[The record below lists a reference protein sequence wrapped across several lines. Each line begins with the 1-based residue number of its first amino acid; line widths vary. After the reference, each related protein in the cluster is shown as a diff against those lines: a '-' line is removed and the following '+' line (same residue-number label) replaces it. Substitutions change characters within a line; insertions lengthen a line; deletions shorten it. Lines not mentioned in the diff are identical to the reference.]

1 MATLNEIG
9 IDLGTTK
16 VMIYREGDG
25 IILNEP
31 SVVAYDTDTEEP
43 FAFGDDAFLM
53 VGKTHRSITTEYPL
67 KDGVISNYTL
77 TREMVKYF
85 INKVDNTKMVK
96 PKVCICIPSAVTGIE
111 KRAVVDAAE
120 SCGARQI
127 FLIDEPIA
135 AAIGSG
141 IDVIK
146 ANGNIIVDIG
156 GGTTDI
162 AVISLGGVVVSRSI
176 KVAGNTFDAEIIK
189 FLKNKFGMV
198 IGQKSVTMLKH
209 QVADCMPTE
218 ESCASYTVKGINLSK
233 GLPGKLEI
241 NSFDIYEVIKP
252 IIDEILAAVKQV
264 LEITPPELSGDIYTN
279 GVTLTGA
286 GRKLKNLDRFLE
298 QNLNI
303 KTTLA
308 PESEKC
314 VAIGTGKA
322 FAIAEYLETGFEDVT
337 PGFSKR

>member
-43 FAFGDDAFLM
+43 FVFGDDAFLM
-53 VGKTHRSITTEYPL
+53 VEKTHRSITTEYPL

-176 KVAGNTFDAEIIK
+176 KIAGNTFDAEIIK
-189 FLKNKFGMV
+189 FLKNKYGMV
-198 IGQKSVTMLKH
+198 IGQKSVTALKH
-209 QVADCMPTE
+209 HVADCMPTE
-218 ESCASYTVKGINLSK
+218 ESCTSFTVKGINLSK
-233 GLPGKLEI
+233 GLPGKMDI

-286 GRKLKNLDRFLE
+286 GRKLRNLDRFLE
-298 QNLNI
+298 ENLKI
-303 KTTLA
+303 RTVLA

-322 FAIAEYLETGFEDVT
+322 FRIAEYLETGFEDVT

>member
-189 FLKNKFGMV
+189 FLKNKHGMV

-209 QVADCMPTE
+209 QVADCMPTQ
-218 ESCASYTVKGINLSK
+218 ESCTSYTVKGINLSK
-233 GLPGKLEI
+233 GLPGKMEI
-241 NSFDIYEVIKP
+241 NSFDIYEVVKP

-264 LEITPPELSGDIYTN
+264 LEITPPELSGDIYSN

-286 GRKLKNLDRFLE
+286 GRKLRNLDKFLE
-298 QNLNI
+298 EHLHI
-303 KTTLA
+303 KTVLA
-308 PESEKC
+308 PDSEKC